1 MITII
6 QDGNYTNMKKFIKRF
21 FYHFPRS
28 FIVVPFGMAF
38 GFLIYPG
45 LPIPETP
52 IIETL
57 LFGFF
62 SAPFAA
68 LFMTLY
74 EILPDKIERK
84 HLFFIKQFRFLI
96 EDYKFKISDD
106 QILGENQIGVETF
119 FQAVY
124 INDFLKI
131 TIMLDEKVRIIIQ
144 NVKTL
149 SIYYDEK
156 EFCNKPKNECTY
168 KEKIIQA
175 KEWLIN
181 KLKEDLNV
189 KKNSTI

>member
-1 MITII
+1 
-6 QDGNYTNMKKFIKRF
+6 MKKFIKRF

-45 LPIPETP
+45 LVPIPETP

-84 HLFFIKQFRFLI
+84 HLFFTKQFRLLI
-96 EDYKFKISDD
+96 EDYKFKISDN
-106 QILGENQIGVETF
+106 QILGENQ
-119 FQAVY
+119 
-124 INDFLKI
+124 
-131 TIMLDEKVRIIIQ
+131 
-144 NVKTL
+144 
-149 SIYYDEK
+149 
-156 EFCNKPKNECTY
+156 
-168 KEKIIQA
+168 
-175 KEWLIN
+175 
-181 KLKEDLNV
+181 
-189 KKNSTI
+189 